1 MGRAMDLR
9 PVCLVVSAVLGL
21 GGCATLDHG
30 TTDDVPVVSDPPGA
44 SISSSTG
51 TICTS
56 PCIVSGPRRESFV
69 ITVAKPG
76 YVTQAVVAAAKP
88 NEGAVAA
95 ASSTDL
101 TPDILGRIVDVQ
113 DGTYYTHVP
122 AAIVVKLVPTK

>member
-1 MGRAMDLR
+1 MDPRAL
-9 PVCLVVSAVLGL
+9 CFAVSAVLGL

-30 TTDDVPVVSDPPGA
+30 IVDDVPVVTDPPGA
-44 SISSSTG
+44 SVSSSTG

-76 YVTQAVVAAAKP
+76 YVTQVVVSVAKP
-88 NEGAVAA
+88 NDGAVAA
-95 ASSTDL
+95 ASSTNL
-101 TPDILGRIVDVQ
+101 TPDILGRIIDVQ

-122 AAIVVKLVPTK
+122 AAIVVKLVPVQ